1 MTQAQIVKVRRLR
14 VSTCLAK
21 SLTSPSQIANQLNQ
35 PVPEGKVQPENVT
48 PKQISNDLAF
58 MKKNSIKWLSGHTLD
73 GYVFETQNTI
83 EQLRDLELALQSRRS
98 PTMSLDDLIRL
109 THELKEVI
117 NMRWVMMGD
126 GPTLMHNKY
135 LATQTK

>member
-83 EQLRDLELALQSRRS
+83 EQL
-98 PTMSLDDLIRL
+98 

-135 LATQTK
+135 LATQSK